1 MIELTSALVVVQ
13 MEIALL
19 INVTAPLCARAATQL
34 ILAPASRVMLDSATM
49 SPWNAVV
56 EPSVAELPTLKNTL
70 LA

>member
-13 MEIALL
+13 TEIALL
-19 INVTAPLCARAATQL
+19 INVTAPDRQGG
-34 ILAPASRVMLDSATM
+34 PAIGTGSGVQGDADSATM